1 MILAV
6 EAGCVATAHHVHHG
20 LRPGADDDARVAAAA
35 ADALGVGFVEHRI
48 ALEAGGN
55 LEARAREARYG
66 VLPPGVMTGHTAD
79 DQAETVLLRLI
90 RGSGAAG
97 LGAMAPGPTHPI
109 LGLRRTETVALCAA
123 RSIGVAT
130 DPTNLSPVHQRN
142 RIRHEVIGLL
152 SDIAGRDVVPLLART
167 ADLLRADDAHLAA
180 EAARIDPTDARALA
194 AAPEVLARRAVRVW
208 LAVDGYPPEAAEVDR
223 VLAVARG
230 ETTACEVSGGRRIE
244 RSRQRLRLLGGPG

>member
-35 ADALGVGFVEHRI
+35 ADALGTRFVEHRI

-55 LEARAREARYG
+55 LEARARAARYG

-109 LGLRRTETVALCAA
+109 LGLRRAETMALCAA
-123 RSIGVAT
+123 RSIAVAT
-130 DPTNLSPVHQRN
+130 DPTNLSPIHQRN

-152 SDIAGRDVVPLLART
+152 TEIAGRDVVPLLART

-194 AAPEVLARRAVRVW
+194 AAPGVLARRAVRAW

-244 RSRQRLRLLGGPG
+244 RSRQRLRLLGGPR